1 MGPVVFPNPFDSLDK
16 AVPLFRSPE
25 PDVLTYK
32 AQRALEAQPRP
43 KQRDTAAPMDGA
55 KAKAKRKAQ
64 RAARKRQRK

>member
-1 MGPVVFPNPFDSLDK
+1 M
-16 AVPLFRSPE
+16 
-25 PDVLTYK
+25 LTYK